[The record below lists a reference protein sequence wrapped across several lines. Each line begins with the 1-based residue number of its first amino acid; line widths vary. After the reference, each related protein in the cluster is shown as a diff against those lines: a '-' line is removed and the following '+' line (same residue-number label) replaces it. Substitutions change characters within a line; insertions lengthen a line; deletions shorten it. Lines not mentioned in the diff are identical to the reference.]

1 MSQEKV
7 QKLDEIFMDAETA
20 KTQVGQASQG
30 VAQLLA
36 DCANALKSQRGT
48 ELPTLLPKLKSFLE
62 SGITTMASIDNE
74 LKSIMADCAAIQNMF
89 LKMGAK

>member
-1 MSQEKV
+1 MSADKV

-30 VAQLLA
+30 VAQLLV
-36 DCANALKSQRGT
+36 DCANILKSQRGT

-62 SGITTMASIDNE
+62 SGITTMSSIDNE
-74 LKSIMADCAAIQNMF
+74 LKSIMSDCATIQNMF
-89 LKMGAK
+89 LNMGAR